1 MKNYA
6 KIFWLMTFHTKLWLV
21 LTFYV
26 LKHKTDGFI
35 RVYDGTWYLVLFGDE
50 KYDLIYNRIR
60 YLIGVKSGIA
70 YVISLYYAN
79 INVDLYDYLP
89 LEIKF
94 TFHNVILL
102 FKLVF
107 NKDKN

>member
-1 MKNYA
+1 MVDDFSYKTLIGTNLLCLR
-6 KIFWLMTFHTKLWLV
+6 FD
-21 LTFYV
+21 
-26 LKHKTDGFI
+26 KTDGFI

-60 YLIGVKSGIA
+60 YLIGVKIGIA

>member
-1 MKNYA
+1 MVDDFSYKTLIGTNLLC
-6 KIFWLMTFHTKLWLV
+6 IRFD
-21 LTFYV
+21 
-26 LKHKTDGFI
+26 KTDGFI
-35 RVYDGTWYLVLFGDE
+35 RVYNGIRCLVLFGDE

-60 YLIGVKSGIA
+60 YFIGEKSGIA

-89 LEIKF
+89 KYLQIKL
-94 TFHNVILL
+94 TFHRVILL
-102 FKLVF
+102 SKLVF